1 MGIQFLAENPNIKM
15 LLPSKGREMW
25 LFSQP
30 NVAENANR
38 GKKHR
43 QGMGA
48 RWEQTEP
55 QGHVNKP
62 RERHSLTIRGRYV
75 GGRSIEGANLHRNR
89 QTKTVFKG
97 KDEIT

>member
-43 QGMGA
+43 QGMEGTVGA
-48 RWEQTEP
+48 DRATGPCKQT
-55 QGHVNKP
+55 Q
-62 RERHSLTIRGRYV
+62 REAFLD
-75 GGRSIEGANLHRNR
+75 N
-89 QTKTVFKG
+89 
-97 KDEIT
+97 